1 MDWNMANATALAPN
15 PSSQTDT
22 VANGL
27 AGAPPVV
34 ETRGLRKAY
43 GTVVAL
49 DRMDLTIPRAAV
61 GLLGPNGAGK
71 TTLFEL
77 VSGNLRPDAGGI
89 RFRDVDLV
97 GRPPHAIA
105 RLGLVRTFQ
114 TSRVFAN
121 LTVLENVL
129 VGAHGRIRY
138 GLLGA
143 LLRPPAVAR
152 AEAAARASAFAALE
166 LFGGRLVPRADDFVI
181 TLSFANR
188 RRTEIARALAA
199 APTLLLLDE
208 PAAGMNPSEKREIAG
223 HIRDIRA
230 RGHTVLLIE
239 HHMQTVMDI
248 SDRVVVLDHGE
259 KIAEGPPAVI
269 REDARVVEA
278 YLGRGAA
285 LRRPRRPDA

>member
-1 MDWNMANATALAPN
+1 MALLEA
-15 PSSQTDT
+15 
-22 VANGL
+22 
-27 AGAPPVV
+27 
-34 ETRGLRKAY
+34 RGLTKRFGGLTA
-43 GTVVAL
+43 VAAV
-49 DRMDLTIPRAAV
+49 DLTVEAGEIV
-61 GLLGPNGAGK
+61 SVIGPNGAGK

-77 VSGNLRPDAGGI
+77 VSGNLRPDAGSV
-89 RFRDVDLV
+89 RFRGVDLV
-97 GRPPHAIA
+97 GQPPHAIA

-114 TSRVFAN
+114 ASRVFAN
-121 LTVLENVL
+121 LTVVENVL
-129 VGAHGRIRY
+129 VGAHTRIRY

-143 LLRPPAVAR
+143 LLRPPAVVR
-152 AEAAARASAFAALE
+152 AEADARAAALAALE
-166 LFGGRLVPRADDFVI
+166 LFGSRLVPRADDFVI

-199 APTLLLLDE
+199 APALLLLDE

-259 KIAEGPPAVI
+259 KIAEGPPAAI

-278 YLGRGAA
+278 YLGRGTA

>member
-1 MDWNMANATALAPN
+1 MALLE
-15 PSSQTDT
+15 
-22 VANGL
+22 V
-27 AGAPPVV
+27 
-34 ETRGLRKAY
+34 RGLTKRF
-43 GTVVAL
+43 GG
-49 DRMDLTIPRAAV
+49 LTAVAAV
-61 GLLGPNGAGK
+61 DLSVEAGEIVSVIGPNGAGK

-77 VSGNLRPDAGGI
+77 VSGNLAPDAGSV
-89 RFRDVDLV
+89 RFQGVDLV
-97 GRPPHAIA
+97 GKPPHAIA
-105 RLGLVRTFQ
+105 RLGVVRTFQ
-114 TSRVFAN
+114 ASRVFAH

-138 GLLGA
+138 GFLGA
-143 LLRPPAVAR
+143 LLRPPRVAR
-152 AEAAARASAFAALE
+152 AEKEARVRALASLA
-166 LFGGRLVPRADDFVI
+166 LFGSRLAPRADDFVI

-199 APTLLLLDE
+199 EPALLLLDE

-259 KIAEGPPAVI
+259 KIAEGAPAEI
-269 REDARVVEA
+269 RENPRVVEA

-285 LRRPRRPDA
+285 LRRPVRTGG

>member
-1 MDWNMANATALAPN
+1 MALLEA
-15 PSSQTDT
+15 
-22 VANGL
+22 
-27 AGAPPVV
+27 
-34 ETRGLRKAY
+34 RGLTKRFGGLTA
-43 GTVVAL
+43 VAAV
-49 DRMDLTIPRAAV
+49 DLTVEAGEIV
-61 GLLGPNGAGK
+61 SVIGPNGAGK

-77 VSGNLRPDAGGI
+77 VSGNLRPDAGVSASGASI
-89 RFRDVDLV
+89 SWASPARDRPARSGPDLPGEPRV
-97 GRPPHAIA
+97 REPDRGRERP
-105 RLGLVRTFQ
+105 G
-114 TSRVFAN
+114 
-121 LTVLENVL
+121 
-129 VGAHGRIRY
+129 GAHTPDP
-138 GLLGA
+138 
-143 LLRPPAVAR
+143 LRSAR
-152 AEAAARASAFAALE
+152 RAPAAAGRRAGGGGRARRALAALE
-166 LFGGRLVPRADDFVI
+166 LFGSRLVPRADDFVI

-199 APTLLLLDE
+199 APALLLLDE

-259 KIAEGPPAVI
+259 KIAEGPPGAI

-278 YLGRGAA
+278 YLGRGTA

>member
-1 MDWNMANATALAPN
+1 V
-15 PSSQTDT
+15 S
-22 VANGL
+22 V
-27 AGAPPVV
+27 
-34 ETRGLRKAY
+34 
-43 GTVVAL
+43 
-49 DRMDLTIPRAAV
+49 I
-61 GLLGPNGAGK
+61 GPNGAGK

-77 VSGNLRPDAGGI
+77 CSGNLRPDAGTI
-89 RFRDVDLV
+89 RFRDVDLA

-114 TSRVFAN
+114 ASRVFAN

-129 VGAHGRIRY
+129 VGAHGRIHY

-143 LLRPPAVAR
+143 LFRPPAVGR
-152 AEAAARASAFAALE
+152 AEAAARASAYAALE
-166 LFGGRLVPRADDFVI
+166 LFGSRLVPRADDFVI

-259 KIAEGPPAVI
+259 KIAEGPPAAI

-278 YLGRGAA
+278 YLGRGTA